1 MLLEKLFALKENGT
15 SLRREFVAGLT
26 NFMTISYIIFVQ
38 PSMLSLS
45 GMDYGAVMVA
55 TCLSSAL
62 ATFSWHILRIILLYW
77 LRVWVLTPISFLI
90 FA

>member
-15 SLRREFVAGLT
+15 SLIRREFVAGLT

-45 GMDYGAVMVA
+45 GMDYGAVVES
-55 TCLSSAL
+55 LQKIPPHL
-62 ATFSWHILRIILLYW
+62 
-77 LRVWVLTPISFLI
+77 
-90 FA
+90 

>member
-45 GMDYGAVMVA
+45 GMDYGAVVES
-55 TCLSSAL
+55 L
-62 ATFSWHILRIILLYW
+62 
-77 LRVWVLTPISFLI
+77 
-90 FA
+90 

>member
-45 GMDYGAVMVA
+45 GMDYGAVPVES
-55 TCLSSAL
+55 LRKDP
-62 ATFSWHILRIILLYW
+62 ATFIGIVFQACVFQYSHL
-77 LRVWVLTPISFLI
+77 
-90 FA
+90 